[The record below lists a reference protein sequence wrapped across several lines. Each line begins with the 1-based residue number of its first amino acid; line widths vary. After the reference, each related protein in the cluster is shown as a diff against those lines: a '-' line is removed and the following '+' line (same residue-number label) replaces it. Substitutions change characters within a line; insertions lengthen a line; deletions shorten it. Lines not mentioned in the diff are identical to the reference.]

1 MEPQTGTESE
11 PQLVAASQAGDLAA
25 FETLVRRY
33 QQMID
38 ALAYRMSGS
47 QADAA
52 DLAQETFIRAYRQL
66 HTFRAEAKFSS
77 WLYRIGINTCLNWR
91 KSAARRDRLHRE
103 FAEQPDTGPSEPDPR
118 SAQIQAALTQLPLKQ
133 RAAII
138 LTVYEEMSHA
148 EAARALGCSE
158 TTVSWRVFRA
168 RRQLKKWLCADDKG
182 SGSPSCQTG

>member
-1 MEPQTGTESE
+1 MNGVEATRTDGE
-11 PQLVAASQAGDLAA
+11 LVRQSQAGDPAA
-25 FETLVRRY
+25 FEALVCRY
-33 QQMID
+33 QRMID

-103 FAEQPDTGPSEPDPR
+103 FAEQPDTGPVEPDPR
-118 SAQIQAALTQLPLKQ
+118 TAQVQAALMQLPAKQ

-138 LTVYEEMSHA
+138 LTVYEELNHA
-148 EAARALGCSE
+148 EAARVLGCSE

-168 RRQLKKWLCADDKG
+168 RRQLKEWLCADDKG

>member
-1 MEPQTGTESE
+1 MVSSAMDAERLAEEVPEA
-11 PQLVAASQAGDLAA
+11 QLIAASKAGDLVA
-25 FETLVRRY
+25 FGDLVRRY
-33 QQMID
+33 QHMID

-103 FAEQPDTGPSEPDPR
+103 FAEQPDTEPAEPDPR
-118 SAQIQAALTQLPLKQ
+118 SAQVQAALMQLPAKQ

-138 LTVYEEMSHA
+138 LTVYEEMNHA
-148 EAARALGCSE
+148 EAARVLGCSE
-158 TTVSWRVFRA
+158 TTISWRVFKA
-168 RRQLKKWLCADDKG
+168 RKQLKEWLCAE
-182 SGSPSCQTG
+182 

>member
-1 MEPQTGTESE
+1 MNGVEATRTDGE
-11 PQLVAASQAGDLAA
+11 LVRQSQAGDLAA

-33 QQMID
+33 QRMID

-77 WLYRIGINTCLNWR
+77 WLYRIGINTCLNWQ
-91 KSAARRDRLHRE
+91 KSRQRRDRLHHE
-103 FAEQPDTGPSEPDPR
+103 FAEQPLADNDLPDER
-118 SAQIQAALTQLPLKQ
+118 SAQVQAALLRLPAKQ

-138 LTVYEEMSHA
+138 LTVYEEMNHA
-148 EAARALGCSE
+148 AAARVLGCSE
-158 TTVSWRVFRA
+158 TTVSWRVFKA
-168 RRQLKKWLCADDKG
+168 RRKLKEWLCTD
-182 SGSPSCQTG
+182 